1 MRHLLKGYRILP
13 HTKAKQTTKEY
24 IGRRESFIL
33 AKEERKKESIT
44 NQESN
49 AECRDY

>member
-1 MRHLLKGYRILP
+1 MRHLLKGYRILSQ
-13 HTKAKQTTKEY
+13 TKAKQATKEY

-33 AKEERKKESIT
+33 AKEESIT

-49 AECRDY
+49 AECADY